1 MNLFVSMAER
11 ASTAMKVVIKL
22 NFCYYMSR
30 LDADSGVIMS
40 KVTATTPL
48 KRQEHH
54 AIFCHAIQTQLATA
68 AGKNAIVSTRAYN
81 PFTNRTHW
89 STGILCMPTSYI
101 MHIETWRKEIIPVSS
116 RTISSSSCISTF
128 VVASMRSDE
137 RLIRR

>member
-1 MNLFVSMAER
+1 MQHGSSVLFKTFRERRVEPSQCSGRALREAIKVVNLFVSMAER

-54 AIFCHAIQTQLATA
+54 AIFCHAIHP
-68 AGKNAIVSTRAYN
+68 AG
-81 PFTNRTHW
+81 H
-89 STGILCMPTSYI
+89 
-101 MHIETWRKEIIPVSS
+101 
-116 RTISSSSCISTF
+116 SCW
-128 VVASMRSDE
+128 
-137 RLIRR
+137 